1 MVNDNIDID
10 LTGVKEIFDEPLAN
24 KISSG
29 IVVFFVV
36 FMCINTIDLFSN
48 NDNIRSVLDGD
59 TSWEVSFDEKNV
71 TLSETT
77 IIADGDSEIISF
89 EIEPSLIEDGYRVG
103 LFRVSITYGE
113 TSGIPA
119 DPPDSVHASI
129 LETDLKAEWQDDNNT
144 LSGSSNDGSQIDL
157 TLRSYPNYD
166 GQLRNVS
173 GYNEIQVL
181 EYWIMDGYGIGTLDI
196 EISVDTQALPFTN
209 DNDEQVTITV
219 EVVTF
224 KAIAEN

>member
-10 LTGVKEIFDEPLAN
+10 LSGVKEILDEPLAN

-129 LETDLKAEWQDDNNT
+129 LETDLNAEWQDDNNT